1 MILSWESNVNFT
13 LFANV
18 LADQL
23 LLKSIDEGVG
33 TDGQRI
39 VLALTAL
46 EGLAINKSLEI
57 NNSLITISNWSVL
70 NS

>member
-46 EGLAINKSLEI
+46 EGLAINKS
-57 NNSLITISNWSVL
+57 ITV
-70 NS
+70 